1 MTGWPGSDPISR
13 YDDAR
18 QRIAELQG
26 DVAREAMARSA
37 EHRRPYGSRLRT
49 TLGLWLIRFGRA
61 LAADREAVERAI
73 GLSAVLRGET
83 TEPRRSR
90 VQPEAARLRLGR

>member
-13 YDDAR
+13 YEDAR

-26 DVAREAMARSA
+26 DVAREAMVRSA

-61 LAADREAVERAI
+61 LAADRGAVERAI
-73 GLSAVLRGET
+73 GLSAVLRGEP
-83 TEPRRSR
+83 TEPRQSR
-90 VQPEAARLRLGR
+90 VQPEAVRLRVGR